1 MQIRVNCK
9 DIWFKPI
16 FNRENIS
23 KAVYLVSDNEIGF
36 KIGHGKTHTRSW
48 LLDVLEIWPN
58 LTPSRQLNHIAPVW
72 QNFNS
77 LPEFQSQLF
86 WFFSNISDYFQ
97 IFPNILNYL
106 DNVRLF
112 IRFRGIWRLKPGHLI
127 YFRYHDGFSVRIHLW
142 KIRNIFSKIRY
153 TDQKS
158 EIWYLLIE
166 SVIFWLWDYR
176 SLPVFGIPKKSF
188 WFERLYPYFTS
199 KYTFV
204 ITISQIIM
212 VIFDEIN
219 DWNLWVIKL
228 TSSLRFLISISGS
241 QIVFVDI
248 LQVQMSHRITDIYLT
263 HQCDVIWYIHQW
275 LGRTICQTTRWEL
288 TQHVTF

>member
-1 MQIRVNCK
+1 M
-9 DIWFKPI
+9 
-16 FNRENIS
+16 
-23 KAVYLVSDNEIGF
+23 
-36 KIGHGKTHTRSW
+36 
-48 LLDVLEIWPN
+48 
-58 LTPSRQLNHIAPVW
+58 
-72 QNFNS
+72 
-77 LPEFQSQLF
+77 
-86 WFFSNISDYFQ
+86 
-97 IFPNILNYL
+97 
-106 DNVRLF
+106 
-112 IRFRGIWRLKPGHLI
+112 I
-127 YFRYHDGFSVRIHLW
+127 YFRYHDRFSVRIHLW

-166 SVIFWLWDYR
+166 SVILLLYR
-176 SLPVFGIPKKSF
+176 QKKSF

-248 LQVQMSHRITDIYLT
+248 LQVQMSHRITDIYLA